1 VLLIHLAK
9 WGNTKNF
16 HLNALR
22 IFNQSLLDFI
32 NLFDSRLILMPQY
45 NTLNLVINAFSS
57 GLLGARFRKKEVES
71 AITVGQCTSALSS
84 KFPLSQRNAE
94 ALDR

>member
-1 VLLIHLAK
+1 MLLIHLAK

-57 GLLGARFRKKEVES
+57 KLLGGTFQEKGSRECYNS
-71 AITVGQCTSALSS
+71 WTMHQCAV
-84 KFPLSQRNAE
+84 F
-94 ALDR
+94 